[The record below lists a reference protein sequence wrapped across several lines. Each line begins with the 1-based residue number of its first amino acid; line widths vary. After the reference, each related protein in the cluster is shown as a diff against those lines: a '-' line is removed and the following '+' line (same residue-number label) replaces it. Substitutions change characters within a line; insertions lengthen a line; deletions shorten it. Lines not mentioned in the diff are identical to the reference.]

1 MDFLSITS
9 AEIQALLLTFKL
21 ALYTTMILVVF
32 GAPLAWWLA
41 FTQSRW
47 EGVVSTLV
55 ALPLVLPPTVLGFY
69 LLIILGPYGAVGGTL
84 EAMGLTH
91 LAFSFEGILIGSVIF
106 SLPFAIQPM
115 RDAFAAMPQAPIQA
129 AATLGAGPMDRF
141 FSVIVPLARGG
152 LLTAI
157 VISFAHTLGEFGVIA
172 MMGGSIPGE
181 TKVVSIAIYD
191 YTQGMDYAAAHRLSA
206 ILLFL
211 SFVILA
217 TFYAINRRFMAPIK
231 L

>member
-9 AEIQALLLTFKL
+9 GEIQALLLTFKL
-21 ALYTTMILVVF
+21 ALYTTFILVVF

-41 FTQSRW
+41 FTQSHW
-47 EGVVSTLV
+47 EAVVSTLV

-84 EAMGLTH
+84 ESMGMTH

-115 RDAFAAMPQAPIQA
+115 REGFAAMPQAPIQA
-129 AATLGAGPMDRF
+129 AATLGAGPVDRF
-141 FSVIVPLARGG
+141 FSVIVPLSRGG

-211 SFVILA
+211 AFAILA
-217 TFYAINRRFMAPIK
+217 SFYAINRRFMTPLK
-231 L
+231 P